1 MQTSGSRW
9 YESQCE
15 SSAYTFLKLQISAPN
30 TYVCGFGTKNWCRT
44 ILVSLV
50 SFPLV
55 PSPEHLRGLQC
66 TPFSGCLTFYFI
78 SLSSFLLPE
87 SDQEQL
93 HKLTP
98 VMQMSLGRQESL
110 GSTPQ
115 QWIRESSTVQLS
127 FLVTQKASWF
137 RNNPSSSFISSSL
150 LSAMYLDK
158 VDFWLL
164 LIKDKLTLIWI
175 IFYFIWIPSIW
186 SWEFPGIPLKYA
198 FCCS

>member
-1 MQTSGSRW
+1 MMVWEPVWKFCIYLFETANL
-9 YESQCE
+9 
-15 SSAYTFLKLQISAPN
+15 SSK
-30 TYVCGFGTKNWCRT
+30 YVCLWIWNQE
-44 ILVSLV
+44 LVQNNSCFSGIFSL
-50 SFPLV
+50 STQPRAPQRATMHTLFWMSYFLLHFPLFF
-55 PSPEHLRGLQC
+55 PFAWIRPER
-66 TPFSGCLTFYFI
+66 F
-78 SLSSFLLPE
+78 
-87 SDQEQL
+87 
-93 HKLTP
+93 HKLTA

-127 FLVTQKASWF
+127 FLVTQKAPWF

-158 VDFWLL
+158 VDFWLF

-175 IFYFIWIPSIW
+175 IYYFIWIPSIW